1 MLWRHVLCFR
11 ARNLVLNSY
20 IRLYLWSRFKDIL
33 PIYVALQS
41 RRTVITK
48 VVVAIVLLYLFLMGV
63 ACKKVE
69 LVVQNVVHS
78 VSLLLRQRD
87 SAMGQVV
94 ETLV

>member
-1 MLWRHVLCFR
+1 
-11 ARNLVLNSY
+11 
-20 IRLYLWSRFKDIL
+20 L

-41 RRTVITK
+41 RRTVIAI
-48 VVVAIVLLYLFLMGV
+48 VVVAIVLFYLFLTG
-63 ACKKVE
+63 AASKKVK
-69 LVVQNVVHS
+69 LVVQNVVHC